1 MAKKKQATAKSKGN
15 KSAGRAIPAKRLSAT
30 AVSPEDALTA
40 LIDILSSNPIW
51 EKNGDVKILCK
62 MVGAHIISLE
72 ADADELRANIDK
84 ALVALGC
91 V

>member
-1 MAKKKQATAKSKGN
+1 MAKKKQTTTKG
-15 KSAGRAIPAKRLSAT
+15 KGKAAAGRAMLTKGLSAT
-30 AVSPEDALTA
+30 DVSPEDALTV
-40 LIDILSSNPIW
+40 LIDILSNDPIW

-62 MVGAHIISLE
+62 MIGAHIIGLK
-72 ADADELRANIDK
+72 ADVEDYRHDIDK